1 MTQTFREKWLEAV
14 ERKNSVVCLGLDPA
28 EYDMQR
34 GDEGL
39 PEGVDK
45 FTWSLAY
52 IKAGAPH
59 AAAIKLNLQ
68 FWKDRFGMNSSY
80 ELTTIAHE
88 NGLVVIDDS
97 KLADIGSTNDAGIY
111 HSKRKQMD
119 AVTLA
124 CFAGNMKEAA
134 EQCRNRGIGGIHMC
148 LMSNS
153 DYAREK
159 NKLVPIGDDLLDYK
173 SEDKIGIDNQRTEER
188 DFYVKQY
195 IQLAHDA
202 NAFGLE
208 GVVIGAPS
216 KKNHITEQELAKAR
230 HYVGPEMLGLVP
242 GVGAQGGEA
251 DAIWKYFAKDHL
263 IVNVGRAMMFP
274 NGSNSTPEQQAAA
287 AKQYQEMLN
296 SLRAAA

>member
-1 MTQTFREKWLEAV
+1 MTQTFTEKWLQAV
-14 ERKNSVVCLGLDPA
+14 EEKNSVVCLGLDPA
-28 EYDMQR
+28 EGEMQR

-39 PEGVDK
+39 PIGVDK
-45 FTWSLAY
+45 LTWSLAY
-52 IKAGAPH
+52 LKACAPF
-59 AAAIKLNLQ
+59 AAAVKPNLQ
-68 FWKDRFGMNSSY
+68 YWKDRFGMNSCY
-80 ELTTIAHE
+80 ELTALAHE
-88 NGLVVIDDS
+88 AGLVVVDDS

-111 HSKRKQMD
+111 HAKRKQMD

-134 EQCRNRGIGGIHMC
+134 EQCKNRGIGGIHMC
-148 LMSNS
+148 LMSNP

-159 NKLVPIGDDLLDYK
+159 LKLVPIGDEVLDYD
-173 SEDKIGIDNQRTEER
+173 SRDKIGIDNQRTEER
-188 DFYVKQY
+188 DFYVHQY

-202 NAFGLE
+202 QKFGLE

-230 HYVGPEMLGLVP
+230 YYAGEKMLVLLP

-251 DAIWKYFAKDHL
+251 GAIWKYFAKDNV

-274 NGSNSTPEQQAAA
+274 NGSNSTPEQQADA
-287 AKQYQEMLN
+287 AKHYQEMLN
-296 SLRAAA
+296 NLRAAA